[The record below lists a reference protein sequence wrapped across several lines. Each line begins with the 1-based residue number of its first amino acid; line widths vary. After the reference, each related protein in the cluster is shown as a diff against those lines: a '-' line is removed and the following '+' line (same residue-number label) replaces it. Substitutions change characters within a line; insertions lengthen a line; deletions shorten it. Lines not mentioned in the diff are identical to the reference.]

1 MFKVVWACSHE
12 SAIGEAAIYVLRFV
26 EMLSGYA
33 SAASLDYAS
42 AASLDYTALQL
53 TTTLL
58 RLLDKLDLKINVLE
72 S

>member
-33 SAASLDYAS
+33 FAASLH
-42 AASLDYTALQL
+42 YTALQL

-58 RLLDKLDLKINVLE
+58 RLLDKLDLKINVFE